1 MKVQLDTVQFALHV
15 RTFGNDDKKAAAWLR
30 SFADTL
36 LFEGANP
43 DAEPLA
49 ASLVNEAG
57 EFKAQQSLIK
67 MRAAAVKA
75 VGEGADEDALDGWMQ
90 KKYGMKYD
98 SVKYTLAMKEQRVAF
113 QEPEPVADEG
123 PEEEPSTAIVATKA
137 PRKLPYGE
145 FHNVMLTEEEQLRL
159 YEKVDNAA
167 ELIEELSQYLASS
180 GRRYKSHYATLL
192 NWSRRHSEEAA
203 PKQKFLTTDEIS
215 RRNYEQSQQVLNR
228 IMEERRHG

>member
-15 RTFGNDDKKAAAWLR
+15 RKFGNDDKKAAAWLR

-36 LFEGANP
+36 LFEGNNP

-49 ASLVNEAG
+49 AAMVAEAG
-57 EFKAQQSLIK
+57 NFKATQSLIK
-67 MRAAAVKA
+67 MRAAAIKA
-75 VGEGADEDALDGWMQ
+75 VGAGDEDAIDEWMAN
-90 KKYGMKYD
+90 KYGDKYEV
-98 SVKYTLAMKEQRVAF
+98 VKGTLARKQTVA
-113 QEPEPVADEG
+113 PVSDEA
-123 PEEEPSTAIVATKA
+123 EEEPATDIATDIVATKA
-137 PRKLPYGE
+137 PRKMPHGE
-145 FHNVMLTEEEQLRL
+145 FHNVMLTDEEMNSLRA
-159 YEKVDNAA
+159 KVYNADA
-167 ELIEELSQYLASS
+167 LVEELSQYLASS

-192 NWSRRHSEEAA
+192 NWCRRKEKEGE